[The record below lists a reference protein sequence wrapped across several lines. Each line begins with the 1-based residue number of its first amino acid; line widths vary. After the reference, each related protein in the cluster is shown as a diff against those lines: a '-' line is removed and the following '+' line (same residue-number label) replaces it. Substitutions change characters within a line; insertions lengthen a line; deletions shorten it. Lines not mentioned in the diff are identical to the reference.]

1 MLIESMCPGK
11 KKKHMNCKKL
21 FFLAVLTGNS
31 FLVCSQ
37 NNTDTSK
44 TVADTNAVNSLLLLS
59 KNEFGSDP
67 DKAIQ
72 YASQAKQLSE
82 KINFKKGIALALKNI
97 GIANTNQGKNIEALD
112 YYQQSLKIF
121 QSIKDDNG
129 ISNLL
134 NNIGA
139 VYMNQGDDTRA
150 LEYLLNSLK
159 VAEKANNKLRILTAN
174 INIGAVYAHNDS
186 TLSKALFYNQKALP
200 LAEELKD
207 DLAIGTVSVN
217 LGHIYITRKNDSL
230 AMIYFKKSLK
240 AFGNS
245 ENSPSSY
252 NAIGE
257 LYLKQ
262 NKYELALDYHRHA
275 YAVAKKVN
283 GQLDMVQA
291 LQNIGKVYIKLGD
304 YHTALKYLKE
314 AESIGKQINSIIE
327 IYNGYQFM
335 ADCYDSIGDYKN
347 AYLSRVLH
355 EKYND
360 TLYNNDKDKKLASLQ
375 FDFDLQKK
383 QGEITILK
391 KDNELS
397 DLEVRRQKI
406 ARNSLI
412 IGLILASIII
422 FFIYRNFRNKTKL
435 NKILDRQNAEIERL
449 LLNIL
454 PAEVAQELQVTG
466 VATPRYYESVSV
478 LFTDFK
484 GFTAIADK
492 MPPEEVVKELNTCFM
507 AFDDIVE
514 QNKLE
519 KIKTIGDSYMCA
531 GGIPVYN
538 KDHVCNTIKASL
550 EMLSFVEGYNQRR
563 IENGLDVWDIRIG
576 IHVGPVVAGVVGRT
590 KYAYDIWGSTVNIAS
605 RMESNGIAGKVNIS
619 AAAYEEAKNNY
630 ACTPRGKIYAKN
642 VGEIDMYFVTNEII
656 PSHEINQVGHTAA
669 S

>member
-1 MLIESMCPGK
+1 MNWK
-11 KKKHMNCKKL
+11 KIFL
-21 FFLAVLTGNS
+21 LAFLAGNS
-31 FLVCSQ
+31 FFVYSQ
-37 NNTDTSK
+37 NNADTSK
-44 TVADTNAVNSLLLLS
+44 TVGDTNTVNSLLLLS

-72 YASQAKQLSE
+72 YALQAKQLAE
-82 KINFKKGIALALKNI
+82 KIDFKKGLALALKNI
-97 GIANTNQGKNIEALD
+97 GIVNSNQGKYIEALD

-121 QSIKDDNG
+121 KSINDDNG
-129 ISNLL
+129 ISNLE

-139 VYMNQGDDTRA
+139 LYLNQGDETKA
-150 LEYLLNSLK
+150 LDYFLKSLK
-159 VAEKANNKLRILTAN
+159 VAERAGIKLRILTAT
-174 INIGAVYAHNDS
+174 INIGALYAHNDS
-186 TLSKALFYNQKALP
+186 TLNKALLYDLKALP
-200 LAEELKD
+200 LAEELND
-207 DLAIGTVSVN
+207 SLGIGTVSVN
-217 LGHIYITRKNDSL
+217 LGHIYIAKKNDSL
-230 AMIYFKKSLK
+230 ALKYLKKSLN

-262 NKYELALDYHRHA
+262 KHYDLALENHRRA
-275 YAVAKKVN
+275 YSIAKKVN

-291 LQNIGKVYIKLGD
+291 LQNMGKVYIKLGD

-314 AESIGKQINSIIE
+314 SEAIGKPISSVMDL
-327 IYNGYQFM
+327 YNGYQLM
-335 ADCYDSIGDYKN
+335 ADCYDSIGDYRN
-347 AYLSRVLH
+347 AYLARVQH

-383 QGEITILK
+383 QGEISLLK

-397 DLEVRRQKI
+397 DLELKRQKV

-412 IGLILASIII
+412 VGLILASILV
-422 FFIYRNFRNKTKL
+422 FFIYRNYRNKAKL
-435 NKILDRQNAEIERL
+435 NKQLDRQNVEIEKL

-454 PAEVAQELQVTG
+454 PQEVAKELQATG
-466 VATPRYYESVSV
+466 QATPRLHESVSV

-484 GFTAIADK
+484 GFTSIAEK
-492 MPPEEVVKELNTCFM
+492 MTPADVVKELNICFM
-507 AFDDIVE
+507 AFDNIVE
-514 QNKLE
+514 RYKLE

-531 GGIPVYN
+531 GGIPVFE

-550 EMLSFVEGYNQRR
+550 EMLTFLEGYNKTR
-563 IENGLDVWDIRIG
+563 IEKGLDVWNIRIG

-605 RMESNGIAGKVNIS
+605 RMESNGLPGKVNIS
-619 AAAYEEAKNNY
+619 AAAYEQVKHNY
-630 ACTPRGKIYAKN
+630 NCTARGKIYAKN
-642 VGEIDMYFVTNEII
+642 VGDIDMYFVTDEIVPANNE
-656 PSHEINQVGHTAA
+656 VGEAVLEQ
-669 S
+669 